1 MNLKR
6 TILAGVLSAACMLAG
21 SSDSWAVTW
30 DVSPYSPAGGTVAF
44 SNTDVVAVSDV
55 DSTQSASQTQAI
67 YGAGF
72 QLSGANGYTIS
83 FDADLSTWDSYN
95 AVTGAGTGYWD
106 VFVVNINQTG
116 YYWDLVN
123 GGSGSVSDP
132 IVSTDPNGTPVTE
145 YGGALPGITWA
156 WGGTGFGDNVLDT
169 LSPLTTY
176 SLTLYGSSATPFYVS
191 IVLDSATNPDSDT
204 NYASWGSF
212 HVTSEVAPVP
222 EPSTILLLG
231 SGLLGAGLWL
241 KRKKA

>member
-6 TILAGVLSAACMLAG
+6 TILAGALSAACMLAG
-21 SSDSWAVTW
+21 SSDSWALTW
-30 DVSPYSPAGGTVAF
+30 DVSPYSPAGGTLVF
-44 SNTDVVAVSDV
+44 SNTDVVAVTDADAV
-55 DSTQSASQTQAI
+55 ESASQTPSI

-72 QLSGANGYTIS
+72 QLSGSNGYTVS

-95 AVTGAGTGYWD
+95 ALTSVGTGYWD

-132 IVSTDPNGTPVTE
+132 IVGTDPNGTPVTE

-156 WGGTGFGDNVLDT
+156 WGGNVFGDGVLDT
-169 LSPLTTY
+169 LAPLTTY

-191 IVLDSATNPDSDT
+191 IVLDSATNPDADT
-204 NYASWGSF
+204 NFASWGSF
-212 HVTSEVAPVP
+212 HVTADVAPVP